1 MYNLN
6 LNKNAKWRSI
16 IKQNIIEGKSGG
28 FQWKFNMTKL
38 AQNVLKS
45 KLTLSTWPK
54 VFNVVPKWRNFAKSS
69 HIE

>member
-38 AQNVLKS
+38 AQNVS
-45 KLTLSTWPK
+45 RINSDIVTWNP
-54 VFNVVPKWRNFAKSS
+54 SYG
-69 HIE
+69 